1 LKGVFHVK
9 LASYEFEG
17 QRDWGFVKPELGLI
31 CPSKV
36 WLGEDAPETL
46 LEFIELYHERF
57 SFLKEPSPN
66 QRWLKIE
73 QVHIVAPIPN
83 PVRNIICVGKNYE
96 DHVSEMA
103 KVGHSKETEIS
114 HPHFFTKATNTMNGP
129 YSKVY
134 LHPNVTS
141 QVDYEGEL
149 AVIIGKRGINIPEE
163 KAIEYVFGYTIL
175 NDLTA
180 RDLQKNHVQWFK
192 GKSLDGFCPMGP
204 WIVTKDEIGY
214 PVELE
219 IRTWVN
225 GELRQHSNTKHMI
238 FDIAKLIS
246 ILSQGM
252 TLEPGDILATGT
264 PSGVGMGFNP
274 PKLLKPND
282 VVRIEIEKIGYIEN
296 AMYA

>member
-1 LKGVFHVK
+1 MKEWFSMRLV
-9 LASYEFEG
+9 SFELDG
-17 QRDWGFVKPELGLI
+17 QRDWGIVRPELNLV
-31 CPSKV
+31 CPSRL
-36 WLGEDAPETL
+36 WLGEDAPKTL
-46 LEFIELYHERF
+46 LQFIELYHERL
-57 SFLKEPSPN
+57 SSLKEPSPN
-66 QRWLKIE
+66 EFWLKLE
-73 QVHIVAPIPN
+73 QVHILAPIPN
-83 PVRNIICVGKNYE
+83 PVRNIFCVGKNYQ

-103 KVGHSKETEIS
+103 KVGHSKETEIV
-114 HPHFFTKATNTMNGP
+114 HPHFFTKATNAINGP

-134 LHPNVTS
+134 MHPNVTR

-149 AVIIGKRGINIPEE
+149 AVIIGKRGINIAEE
-163 KAIEYVFGYTIL
+163 VAFEYVFGYTIL

-274 PKLLKPND
+274 PKLLKPGD
-282 VVRIEIEKIGYIEN
+282 AVRIEIEKIGYIEN
-296 AMYA
+296 EMYA

>member
-46 LEFIELYHERF
+46 LEFIELYSERF
-57 SFLKEPSPN
+57 SSLREPSLN
-66 QRWLKIE
+66 EHWLKIE
-73 QVHIVAPIPN
+73 SVSILAPIPK

-149 AVIIGKRGINIPEE
+149 AVIIGRRGINIPEE
-163 KAIEYVFGYTIL
+163 KAIEYVFGYTIF

-296 AMYA
+296 EMYA

>member
-1 LKGVFHVK
+1 MK
-9 LASYEFEG
+9 LASYEFKD

-46 LEFIELYHERF
+46 LEFIELYRERF

-66 QRWLKIE
+66 QRWLKLE

-114 HPHFFTKATNTMNGP
+114 HPHFFTKATNTVNGP

-141 QVDYEGEL
+141 QVDYEESW
-149 AVIIGKRGINIPEE
+149 R
-163 KAIEYVFGYTIL
+163 
-175 NDLTA
+175 
-180 RDLQKNHVQWFK
+180 
-192 GKSLDGFCPMGP
+192 
-204 WIVTKDEIGY
+204 
-214 PVELE
+214 
-219 IRTWVN
+219 
-225 GELRQHSNTKHMI
+225 
-238 FDIAKLIS
+238 
-246 ILSQGM
+246 
-252 TLEPGDILATGT
+252 
-264 PSGVGMGFNP
+264 
-274 PKLLKPND
+274 
-282 VVRIEIEKIGYIEN
+282 
-296 AMYA
+296 

>member
-17 QRDWGFVKPELGLI
+17 QTDWGFVKPELGLI

-296 AMYA
+296 EMYA

>member
-1 LKGVFHVK
+1 
-9 LASYEFEG
+9 
-17 QRDWGFVKPELGLI
+17 
-31 CPSKV
+31 
-36 WLGEDAPETL
+36 
-46 LEFIELYHERF
+46 
-57 SFLKEPSPN
+57 
-66 QRWLKIE
+66 
-73 QVHIVAPIPN
+73 
-83 PVRNIICVGKNYE
+83 
-96 DHVSEMA
+96 
-103 KVGHSKETEIS
+103 
-114 HPHFFTKATNTMNGP
+114 
-129 YSKVY
+129 
-134 LHPNVTS
+134 
-141 QVDYEGEL
+141 
-149 AVIIGKRGINIPEE
+149 
-163 KAIEYVFGYTIL
+163 
-175 NDLTA
+175 
-180 RDLQKNHVQWFK
+180 
-192 GKSLDGFCPMGP
+192 MGP

-296 AMYA
+296 EMYA